1 MIKSTLSYINKKLL
15 GKRLAKYNNN
25 KSKKCF
31 MESRGDQMI
40 EKLKKYHVDNAIS
53 PLNFNC
59 KYFSSCVSK
68 AQNKGKFTKGHG
80 IWVGTEYEKGKVPK
94 LLFLSLDSGS
104 AELDPNKR
112 TMEAAMK
119 WNQAWLPGKG
129 DKPRHWYRTQQ
140 FAWHMFNEYNNTFNT
155 TLDIGNVDENYDF
168 KPLTEIHKVK
178 PYYAAA
184 NSAKC
189 CMNNESRSQA
199 DSILFENCREY
210 ILGELTILDPDI
222 LVTQGQYARMVA
234 EKMQIKKILHKENI
248 SEASSK
254 ADDYHILQMNNGKT
268 VVWIHHYHPNNY
280 GFFKKNRDKYIAY
293 AKKTAEFLKT
303 KRIDTNTSFTTQT
316 NDKSESTPER
326 LQETDLKV
334 GGKVITQVKKLNV
347 LDDWKY
353 TNEWLEKKYGD
364 GFDKKDQISQAL
376 KSQSASIAIRSYI
389 EDNGPE
395 LAPIQR
401 HINRFVNLINEGQFD
416 KCKSYHEKWN
426 FIDRLESLP
435 NNFLEDADKSMDRM
449 YAYNYQKAPAQI
461 VKLIE
466 FIDKKRREAEKVLD
480 TLINHLRNIAEQ
492 EE

>member
-1 MIKSTLSYINKKLL
+1 M
-15 GKRLAKYNNN
+15 
-25 KSKKCF
+25 
-31 MESRGDQMI
+31 
-40 EKLKKYHVDNAIS
+40 
-53 PLNFNC
+53 
-59 KYFSSCVSK
+59 
-68 AQNKGKFTKGHG
+68 
-80 IWVGTEYEKGKVPK
+80 
-94 LLFLSLDSGS
+94 
-104 AELDPNKR
+104 
-112 TMEAAMK
+112 
-119 WNQAWLPGKG
+119 
-129 DKPRHWYRTQQ
+129 
-140 FAWHMFNEYNNTFNT
+140 
-155 TLDIGNVDENYDF
+155 DENYDF

-347 LDDWKY
+347 LEDWKY